1 MASITRIPS
10 RKEWRF
16 QVWSSPDTNGKR
28 HKITRQPF
36 RTKTEA
42 RVAAARFEAEQS
54 RHGFTS
60 LERVT
65 FRDVYENWYS
75 TYKNTVRQATANDVT
90 NKYKPILKVLGNQ
103 ILNKITPQFCQKIID
118 NWYESDVASYKK
130 RAERMSRIFK
140 YAIKMDILH
149 ENPMDKV
156 VIPADRSKLRHTM
169 TENYYTRP
177 ELQTFLDAVHVHS
190 SPLHYTVLYLLAF
203 TGMRCGEALAL
214 NWNDINFDEST
225 LTIDETVTK
234 DENNRPVLGPPKNNT
249 SYRTITLD
257 SETLNVLNEWKQTHG
272 NGELLFT
279 GSRSGKLMYPNMV
292 DTWMTQI
299 VTKFNKI
306 DENKDNPMRRITTH
320 GLRHTFAT
328 LAQEAGI
335 NAKAVQ
341 EQLGHSSITTTLD
354 IYTANTVQVKAQ
366 TAINFATYLN
376 TPSHD
381 DDTK

>member
-1 MASITRIPS
+1 MASITKIPN
-10 RKEWRF
+10 RREWRF
-16 QVWSSPDTNGKR
+16 QIWSTPDTNGKK

-36 RTKTEA
+36 RTKAEA
-42 RVAAARFEAEQS
+42 KMAAAKFEAELTQHS
-54 RHGFTS
+54 RMA
-60 LERVT
+60 LERAT
-65 FRDVYENWYS
+65 FRDVYNNWYS
-75 TYKNTVRQATANDVT
+75 THKNTIRQSTANDIK
-90 NKYKPILKVLGNQ
+90 NKYKPILTVFGGHL
-103 ILNKITPQFCQKIID
+103 INKITPQFCQSIID
-118 NWYESDVASYKK
+118 EWYQDGIASYKK
-130 RAERMSRIFK
+130 RAERISRIFK
-140 YAIKMDILH
+140 HAIKMDMLH
-149 ENPMDKV
+149 DNPMTKV
-156 VIPADRSKLRHTM
+156 VIPVDRSKPRHTM
-169 TENYYTRP
+169 TENYYTRS

-190 SPLHYTVLYLLAF
+190 SALHYVVLYLLSY

-214 NWNDINFDEST
+214 TWDDVDFNEST

-234 DENNRPVLGPPKNNT
+234 DKNNRPTLGPPKNNT

-257 SETLNVLNEWKQTHG
+257 SETLSVLSEWKKVHG

-279 GSRSGKLMYPNMV
+279 GSRSGKLIYPNMV
-292 DTWMTQI
+292 DTWMTQV
-299 VTKFNKI
+299 VTKYNKI
-306 DENKDNPMRRITTH
+306 DENKDTPMKRITTH

-354 IYTANTVQVKAQ
+354 IYTANTAHVKAQ

-376 TPSHD
+376 TPKND